1 MKLEDNGRSSSRKR
15 TRHINIRY
23 YFMTDRI
30 KAGDISVK
38 YCPTEM
44 MIADFYTKSLQGKLF
59 RIFRN
64 LIMNIGDEDITNSPR
79 R

>member
-1 MKLEDNGRSSSRKR
+1 MKLEENGRSSSRKR

-23 YFMTDRI
+23 YFVTDRI
-30 KAGDISVK
+30 KADDISVK